1 MNPEAPYNTTSK
13 HSFGLFC
20 SENCLLGHSAL
31 VNNFFG
37 RQFNS
42 LNDVSI
48 NPRNGDIYFTDTMY
62 GYWQYFRPEPG
73 LQNQVYRFD
82 PDTGALTVVA
92 DGFVAP
98 NGEAAGILI
107 IFAWVVADD

>member
-1 MNPEAPYNTTSK
+1 MTSSNLCAVK
-13 HSFGLFC
+13 STDWAIV
-20 SENCLLGHSAL
+20 AL

-42 LNDVSI
+42 LNDVSV

-73 LQNQVYRFD
+73 LQNQVYRLD

-98 NGEAAGILI
+98 NGEATEIPTT
-107 IFAWVVADD
+107 FM

>member
-1 MNPEAPYNTTSK
+1 MKTTD
-13 HSFGLFC
+13 C
-20 SENCLLGHSAL
+20 VIVAL

-42 LNDVSI
+42 LNDVSV

-98 NGEAAGILI
+98 NGEAKQILI
-107 IFAWVVADD
+107 SFM

>member
-1 MNPEAPYNTTSK
+1 
-13 HSFGLFC
+13 
-20 SENCLLGHSAL
+20 
-31 VNNFFG
+31 
-37 RQFNS
+37 
-42 LNDVSI
+42 
-48 NPRNGDIYFTDTMY
+48 MY

-98 NGEAAGILI
+98 NGEAKQILI
-107 IFAWVVADD
+107 SFMRVDC